1 MRIFGSR
8 KARRGA
14 PGAGTSRVYV
24 VAFAAAAIALCLG
37 GAVAIAAAVQGA
49 SAAQSLSLLAGF
61 VLWGALAAAG
71 LVLLDGRQDREQPV
85 GRLTRRDR
93 REMRRTEK
101 AMRRSKECSP
111 ELLLAEQLSARYG
124 VPVERVAWHVWRIDG
139 ELVEAT
145 FDPTTGQ
152 LMTGG
157 RELQP

>member
-1 MRIFGSR
+1 MSIFGSGN
-8 KARRGA
+8 ARTGGEA
-14 PGAGTSRVYV
+14 AGTSRVYV
-24 VAFAAAAIALCLG
+24 VAFAAAATALCLG
-37 GAVAIAAAVQGA
+37 GAVAIAAAAQGA

-71 LVLLDGRQDREQPV
+71 LVMLDGRKDRDQPL

-93 REMRRTEK
+93 REMRRTQR
-101 AMRRSKECSP
+101 AMRRSTECSP
-111 ELLLAEQLSARYG
+111 ELMLAEQLSERYG
-124 VPVERVAWHVWRIDG
+124 VPVERVAWHVWLIDG

-145 FDPTTGQ
+145 FDPATGQ